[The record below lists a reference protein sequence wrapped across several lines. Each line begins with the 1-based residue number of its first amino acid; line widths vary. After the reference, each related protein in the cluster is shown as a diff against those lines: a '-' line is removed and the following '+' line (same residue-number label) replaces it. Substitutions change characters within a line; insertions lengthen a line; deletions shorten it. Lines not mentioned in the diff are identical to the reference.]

1 MAHST
6 NTHRFRSAVNH
17 PDTYALTDTNLSST
31 QGSRAY
37 RLASLWLLPSPPEGV
52 RDRVSRMLGKS
63 FHQADSEYAEE
74 KNELSEWAPSPLLI
88 DSGRLLISSGHR
100 RQTQFDPNSVVA
112 GKDTLGSLNIN
123 KDGYWDYSVYNIKM
137 QFLKQGERKLESF
150 SLYSDAGEPITVTLT
165 LIGVEG
171 GAVIEELATE
181 VTIG

>member
-17 PDTYALTDTNLSST
+17 ADTYALTDTNLSST

-37 RLASLWLLPSPPEGV
+37 RLASLSLLPSPPEGV

-63 FHQADSEYAEE
+63 FYQADSEYAEE

-100 RQTQFDPNSVVA
+100 RQTPVRPQ
-112 GKDTLGSLNIN
+112 
-123 KDGYWDYSVYNIKM
+123 
-137 QFLKQGERKLESF
+137 
-150 SLYSDAGEPITVTLT
+150 
-165 LIGVEG
+165 
-171 GAVIEELATE
+171 
-181 VTIG
+181 